1 MDRRRASTPRLAEAQ
16 NPRLAFPTEISSSF
30 QGLLRPAD
38 GVNAL
43 RCPGVTPPPRI
54 SRLQKTDIVGAK
66 KHQLDC
72 SKQSIPK
79 GAFDKLTHLGRLRL
93 DRNALR
99 SVPGGV
105 SRRPPAASQGTRG
118 RPLHVA
124 AVVGRLQDPDSP
136 PLTLAV
142 TRKRRVLAACR
153 LPLELTLDTTPGRL
167 CLPSDDVYTS
177 HQVDTST
184 KTRNVWYNELKRVPS
199 NVSLKLKPFFTR
211 NHVLELDYNQ
221 IESLPAGLFDQ
232 LVELKQLYLQGNRL
246 KSLPGTHGLT
256 INIVLNYAHLC
267 VPIWLWITISCR
279 VFPTEPLTA
288 SPTCRRCSSTP
299 ATVTAWDCPKS
310 LHVEGFMNRLCSKRG
325 GNKAMSL
332 IGRQVLQSVPNGAFN
347 ALTKLETITLNVNTW
362 DCSSCYILCL
372 SELSPVLDHP
382 TLGSLRAFSQDT
394 LSADFAAAAGR
405 WQQEGGDG
413 HAMNT
418 ACALE
423 RNTAIPCTDVI
434 TTINIIAFAF
444 TTCIVQPVASTT
456 NGQRPISSAPS
467 MVDIQLDSDFSAA
480 CAAGI
485 NIIAFAFTTCIVQP
499 VASNTNGQRPI
510 SSAPSMVDIQLD
522 SDFSAACAAGRHGMN
537 AVQLTIVGGA
547 LRADVKAA
555 AAGRAAPCRYR
566 PRAQAMERDW
576 RGVE

>member
-1 MDRRRASTPRLAEAQ
+1 MR
-16 NPRLAFPTEISSSF
+16 
-30 QGLLRPAD
+30 
-38 GVNAL
+38 
-43 RCPGVTPPPRI
+43 
-54 SRLQKTDIVGAK
+54 
-66 KHQLDC
+66 
-72 SKQSIPK
+72 
-79 GAFDKLTHLGRLRL
+79 
-93 DRNALR
+93 
-99 SVPGGV
+99 
-105 SRRPPAASQGTRG
+105 
-118 RPLHVA
+118 
-124 AVVGRLQDPDSP
+124 
-136 PLTLAV
+136 
-142 TRKRRVLAACR
+142 
-153 LPLELTLDTTPGRL
+153 
-167 CLPSDDVYTS
+167 
-177 HQVDTST
+177 
-184 KTRNVWYNELKRVPS
+184 
-199 NVSLKLKPFFTR
+199 
-211 NHVLELDYNQ
+211 LELDYNQ
-221 IESLPAGLFDQ
+221 IASLPAGLFDQ

-423 RNTAIPCTDVI
+423 HNTEIPCTDVI

-444 TTCIVQPVASTT
+444 TTCIVQPVASNT
-456 NGQRPISSAPS
+456 NGQKPISSAPS
-467 MVDIQLDSDFSAA
+467 MVDIQLVSDFSAA

-485 NIIAFAFTTCIVQP
+485 NIIAFAFTTSIVQP
-499 VASNTNGQRPI
+499 VTCNTNGQKPI
-510 SSAPSMVDIQLD
+510 SSAPSMVDINSTPTSQPRAPRD
-522 SDFSAACAAGRHGMN
+522 RWRRSACRCEGSSSSRASCSVPLQAAGSGHGTRLEGSRVKLLYVKSSFVVSVGIPGRHEWRCPGVEAMRGSS
-537 AVQLTIVGGA
+537 AWLGDCGQSGRETALEGSWTRLLYCKLRFVVSAGIPDVEATGSSRSVPLQTAGSGHGTRLEGSRVKLLYLKSSLSVSVGI
-547 LRADVKAA
+547 
-555 AAGRAAPCRYR
+555 RAA
-566 PRAQAMERDW
+566 RAMVIGERRAKEPGAAQLHAPSRDS
-576 RGVE
+576 